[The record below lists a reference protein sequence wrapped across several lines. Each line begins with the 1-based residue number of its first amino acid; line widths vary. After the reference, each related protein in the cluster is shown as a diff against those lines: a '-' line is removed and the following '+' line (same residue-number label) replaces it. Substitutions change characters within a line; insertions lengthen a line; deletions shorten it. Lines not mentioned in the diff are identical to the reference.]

1 MNGIGKAVC
10 AIVTCATW
18 LLAGGDAMMPRRA
31 GKEIGPKAPAVQNE
45 GLEGGAAEQAEP
57 VRSVP
62 ANQRVP
68 VVLDTD
74 IGDDIDDTWALAM
87 LLKSPEVD
95 IRLVVS
101 DTGDTVY
108 RAKLIA
114 KMLEIAGRTD
124 VPVGV
129 GIPGQKPSYDEPQ
142 RAWAKGY
149 DLEDYPGRIYSDGV
163 VAILETLNSSP
174 DPVTLICIG
183 PVTNIAE
190 VLRRDP
196 GVARKAHFVGMHGS
210 INRGY
215 EGKAQ
220 PDAEW
225 NVKQDPTS
233 CQIAFAG
240 DWLSRTITPID
251 TCELVRL
258 TGEDYARLLNA
269 DDPVLQAVLENYRLW
284 SKVLMKTERP
294 PTESSV
300 LFDTVAVHLAYSREF
315 LEMKRMSLTVTDDG
329 FTVRDPAGAEF
340 DVAIDWVDLHAY
352 DAYLSRRLLGKVV
365 R

>member
-1 MNGIGKAVC
+1 M
-10 AIVTCATW
+10 TPST
-18 LLAGGDAMMPRRA
+18 RA
-31 GKEIGPKAPAVQNE
+31 EVGPKAPAASNE
-45 GLEGGAAEQAEP
+45 GLGGGAVEQAEP
-57 VRSVP
+57 LRIVP

-68 VVLDTD
+68 VILDTD

-87 LLKSPEVD
+87 LLKSPELD
-95 IRLVVS
+95 IRLIVS
-101 DTGDTVY
+101 DTRDTVY
-108 RAKLIA
+108 RARLIA
-114 KMLEIAGRTD
+114 KMLEVAGRTD

-129 GIPGQKPSYDEPQ
+129 GIPGQKPSYEEPQ
-142 RAWAKGY
+142 RAWVKDY

-163 VAILETLNSSP
+163 EAIIDTLNTSP
-174 DPVTLICIG
+174 RPVTLICIG

-190 VLRRDP
+190 VLRHDA

-225 NVKQDPTS
+225 NVKQDPKS
-233 CQIAFAG
+233 CQVVFAG

-251 TCELVRL
+251 TCELAKL
-258 TGEDYARLLNA
+258 TGEDYARLLDS
-269 DDPVLQAVLENYRLW
+269 DDPVLQAMLENHRLW
-284 SKVLMKTERP
+284 SKVWMKTERP

-300 LFDTVAVHLAYSREF
+300 LFDTVAVHLAYSRAF
-315 LEMKRMSLTVTDDG
+315 LKMERMSLIVTDDG

-340 DVAIDWVDLHAY
+340 DVAIDWVDLDGYH
-352 DAYLSRRLLGKVV
+352 AYLSRRLLGKVV
-365 R
+365 S

>member
-1 MNGIGKAVC
+1 MTPSA
-10 AIVTCATW
+10 
-18 LLAGGDAMMPRRA
+18 RA
-31 GKEIGPKAPAVQNE
+31 EVGPKVSAASNQGLGEGAV
-45 GLEGGAAEQAEP
+45 EQAEP
-57 VRSVP
+57 ARIRP
-62 ANQRVP
+62 ADQRVP

-87 LLKSPEVD
+87 LLKSPELD
-95 IRLVVS
+95 LRLVVS

-114 KMLEIAGRTD
+114 KMLEVAGRTD

-129 GIPGQKPSYDEPQ
+129 GIRGQKPSYNEPQ
-142 RAWAKGY
+142 RAWVQDY
-149 DLEDYPGRIYSDGV
+149 DLEDYPGRIYRDGIE
-163 VAILETLNSSP
+163 AIIDTLNSSP
-174 DPVTLICIG
+174 EPVTLICIG

-190 VLRRDP
+190 VLRRDA

-225 NVKQDPTS
+225 NVKQDPRS
-233 CQIAFAG
+233 CQTAFAG

-251 TCELVRL
+251 TCELAKL
-258 TGEDYARLLNA
+258 TGQNYARLL
-269 DDPVLQAVLENYRLW
+269 DSDEPVLQAVLENHRIW
-284 SKVLMKTERP
+284 AEVWRRTERAP
-294 PTESSV
+294 ADSSV
-300 LFDTVAVHLAYSREF
+300 LFDTVAVHLACSREF
-315 LEMKRMSLTVTDDG
+315 LKMEKISLSVTDDG
-329 FTVRDPAGAEF
+329 FTVRDPAGPQF
-340 DVAIDWVDLHAY
+340 DVAIDWIDLDGYH
-352 DAYLSRRLLGKVV
+352 DYLSRRLLAKVV

>member
-1 MNGIGKAVC
+1 M
-10 AIVTCATW
+10 TS
-18 LLAGGDAMMPRRA
+18 RRA
-31 GKEIGPKAPAVQNE
+31 GKEIGPKASAAPNE
-45 GLEGGAAEQAEP
+45 GLGGGVVEQAEP
-57 VRSVP
+57 VRIVP
-62 ANQRVP
+62 ANRRVP

-87 LLKSPEVD
+87 FLKSPEVD

-142 RAWAKGY
+142 RAWVEDY
-149 DLEDYPGRIYSDGV
+149 DLEGYPGRIYSDGV
-163 VAILETLNSSP
+163 EAIIDILNSSP
-174 DPVTLICIG
+174 EPVTLVCIG

-196 GVARKAHFVGMHGS
+196 GVARNAHFVGMHGS

-225 NVKQDPTS
+225 NVKQDPKS
-233 CQIAFAG
+233 CQVVFAG

-251 TCELVRL
+251 TCELARL
-258 TGEDYARLLNA
+258 TGEDYGRLLSA
-269 DDPVLQAVLENYRLW
+269 DDPVLQAVLENYRIW
-284 SKVLMKTERP
+284 SERWMTTDRL

-300 LFDTVAVHLAYSREF
+300 LFDTVAVHLAYSRGF
-315 LEMKRMSLTVTDDG
+315 LKMERMSLSVTDDG

-340 DVAIDWVDLHAY
+340 DVAIDWVDLDGYH
-352 DAYLSRRLLGKVV
+352 AYLSRRLLGMVV

>member
-1 MNGIGKAVC
+1 MES
-10 AIVTCATW
+10 
-18 LLAGGDAMMPRRA
+18 RRA
-31 GKEIGPKAPAVQNE
+31 GKEIGPKAPAAPNE
-45 GLEGGAAEQAEP
+45 GLGGGAAEQAEP
-57 VRSVP
+57 VRIVP

-101 DTGDTVY
+101 DTGDTLY

-114 KMLEIAGRTD
+114 KMLEVAGRTD

-142 RAWAKGY
+142 RTWVEDY
-149 DLEDYPGRIYSDGV
+149 DLEGYPGRIYSDGV
-163 VAILETLNSSP
+163 EAIIDTLHSSP
-174 DPVTLICIG
+174 EPMTLICIG

-196 GVARKAHFVGMHGS
+196 GVAREAHFVGMHGS
-210 INRGY
+210 VNRGY
-215 EGKAQ
+215 EGKAE

-233 CQIAFAG
+233 CRTTFAG

-251 TCELVRL
+251 TCELAKL
-258 TGEDYARLLNA
+258 TGEHYERLLHS
-269 DDPVLQAVLENYRLW
+269 DCPVLQAVLENYRIW
-284 SKVLMKTERP
+284 SKSWMKAGRL

-315 LEMKRMSLTVTDDG
+315 LRMERMTLSVTDAG
-329 FTVRDPAGAEF
+329 FTVRDPAGTEF
-340 DVAIDWVDLHAY
+340 DVAVDWVDLDGYH
-352 DAYLSRRLLGKVV
+352 AYLSRRLLGKVV
-365 R
+365 S